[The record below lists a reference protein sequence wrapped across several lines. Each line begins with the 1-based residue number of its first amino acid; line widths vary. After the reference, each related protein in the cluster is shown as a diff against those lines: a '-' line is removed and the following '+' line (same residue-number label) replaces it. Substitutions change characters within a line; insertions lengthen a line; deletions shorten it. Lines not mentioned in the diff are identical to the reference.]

1 MYIRA
6 ELKQLA
12 ESVGLDVSLYPLEI
26 EDKIG
31 VGCDILVEDK
41 PIHRLTTLQF
51 EETSSIKE
59 ANQFMSLLVAH
70 ASIVINDYRESA
82 YRRECAEC

>member
-1 MYIRA
+1 MHLQRP

-12 ESVGLDVSLYPLEI
+12 ESVGLGVSLYPLEI

-31 VGCDILVEDK
+31 VSCDILEANR

-51 EETSSIKE
+51 EETSSLKD
-59 ANQFMSLLVAH
+59 AKHFMSLLVAH
-70 ASIVINDYRESA
+70 ASIVINDYAADGSK
-82 YRRECAEC
+82 